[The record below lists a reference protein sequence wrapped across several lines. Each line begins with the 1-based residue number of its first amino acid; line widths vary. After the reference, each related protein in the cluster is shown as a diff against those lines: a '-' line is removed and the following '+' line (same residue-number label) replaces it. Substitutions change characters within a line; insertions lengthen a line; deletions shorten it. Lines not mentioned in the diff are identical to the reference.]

1 MLGNKIVLGSEM
13 SNSSFFEK
21 LIPDIKKYYL
31 SSGLNLE
38 LSEDLSQEVFIKML
52 ENYEDKKE
60 SKKNLRSLMYEVAKN
75 IRNDY
80 FRKLYRLPKL
90 QSLDKDDYF
99 LEPSVTIET
108 AMIKNF
114 EIEDMKKKLTL
125 LSPLKQ
131 RVLELK
137 YYSDLSYFEIA
148 EILNLELGTV
158 KSQIYRAKEE
168 LKILIS
174 NYDS

>member
-1 MLGNKIVLGSEM
+1 
-13 SNSSFFEK
+13 
-21 LIPDIKKYYL
+21 
-31 SSGLNLE
+31 
-38 LSEDLSQEVFIKML
+38 
-52 ENYEDKKE
+52 
-60 SKKNLRSLMYEVAKN
+60 
-75 IRNDY
+75 
-80 FRKLYRLPKL
+80 
-90 QSLDKDDYF
+90 
-99 LEPSVTIET
+99 
-108 AMIKNF
+108 MIKNF